1 MKHKIEQDIQL
12 KVIAR
17 APFQVYYEGEARIVS
32 ATNRIGKFDILP
44 GHADFF
50 SVITPG
56 DVAIQTD
63 TETITFPTTGGV
75 VGVRDDE
82 VMLFVNM

>member
-1 MKHKIEQDIQL
+1 MKHKQDQDIQL

-17 APFQVYYEGEARIVS
+17 SPFQVYYEGNARVVS
-32 ATNRIGKFDILP
+32 ASNRIGKFDILP

-63 TETITFPTTGGV
+63 KETITFPTTGGIA
-75 VGVRDDE
+75 GVREDE
-82 VMLFVNM
+82 VMIFVNM